1 MFGWMKGM
9 ALLRY
14 LHNILNNQGYAPHG
28 FCLLWQPELIWTHVM
43 ADAITAL
50 AYFTI
55 PIALVMLV
63 RRRGDIAFSWVFIC
77 FAVFILAC
85 GATHIISI
93 ITLWYPIYGIQA
105 LVKALTAVV
114 SVATAA
120 ALWPLMPKLL
130 AIPSPTQ
137 LRLANEALAARV
149 VERDAAIE
157 QLQAEIAE
165 RKSIQAQLAERSR
178 ELDIARS
185 VAESASQAKSNFLAN
200 MSHELRTPLNAVMG
214 YAQLMMREKTLEERH
229 QHAARTIHDSG
240 QHLLTLINDILDL
253 SKIEAGKLELYPT
266 SIDLQGFLKGIAAIM
281 RVRTEE
287 KALEFT
293 CDFASDLPDF
303 VLVDEKRLRQ
313 VLLNLLGNAV
323 KFTDRGGVTLGV
335 SVLMTSG
342 QNVRL
347 SFSVRDTGVGIA
359 EQELP
364 SIFKPFEQV
373 GANDKRSGGTGLGL
387 SISRQLIELM
397 DSALKVESALGQGSL
412 FWFDL
417 DLAISHRQS
426 AGEANPAEC
435 TGYRGDRRRL
445 LIVDDITANREVLAA
460 LLVDLGFAV
469 EQAAN
474 AQEGIAQAIASP
486 PDLILMDIRMPGM
499 DGLEAIQALGE
510 HKEVR
515 HVPII
520 AVSSGISAQ
529 NQAAALAAGA
539 RSFLPKPL
547 DRAEMIRLVGEATG
561 VEWTIEQV
569 EAKEEA
575 MTVPPA
581 DTLGALHAAAAAG
594 NMRAVRGEA
603 ERIAGL
609 DTAYHA
615 FAETITRMARAFQ
628 SQALL
633 ALVEASME
641 ARA

>member
-1 MFGWMKGM
+1 M

-14 LHNILNNQGYAPHG
+14 FHNILNDHGYAPHG

-55 PIALVMLV
+55 PVALVMLV
-63 RRRGDIAFSWVFIC
+63 RKRGDIAFSWVFIC

-85 GATHIISI
+85 GATHVISI
-93 ITLWYPIYGIQA
+93 ITLWHPIYGIQA

-130 AIPSPTQ
+130 AIPSPAQ

-149 VERDAAIE
+149 EERDAAIE

-165 RKSIQAQLAERSR
+165 RRSIQAQLADRSR

-214 YAQLMMREKTLEERH
+214 YAQLLMREKGIEERH
-229 QHAARTIHDSG
+229 QYAARTIHDSG

-253 SKIEAGKLELYPT
+253 SKIEAGKLELYPA
-266 SIDLQGFLKGIAAIM
+266 SIDLRGFLNGIAAIM

-287 KALEFT
+287 KALDFV
-293 CDFASDLPDF
+293 CDLAPDLPDF
-303 VLVDEKRLRQ
+303 VLADEKRLRQ

-323 KFTDRGGVTLGV
+323 KFTDRGRVTLCA
-335 SVLMTSG
+335 SVLMISG

-347 SFSVRDTGVGIA
+347 NFSVRDTGVGIA
-359 EQELP
+359 AQDL
-364 SIFKPFEQV
+364 SAIFMPFEQV

-397 DSALKVESALGQGSL
+397 DGTLKVESAVGEGSL

-417 DLAISHRQS
+417 DLAVSHRQ
-426 AGEANPAEC
+426 ADGGVNPAEC
-435 TGYRGDRRRL
+435 TGYRGDRRRV

-460 LLVDLGFAV
+460 LLADLGFIV
-469 EQAAN
+469 EQAPN
-474 AQEGIAQAIASP
+474 AQDGIAQAIASP

-499 DGLEAIQALGE
+499 DGLEAIHALGE
-510 HKEVR
+510 HRGLR

-520 AVSSGISAQ
+520 AVSSGISPQ

-547 DRAEMIRLVGEATG
+547 DRAEMIRLVGEAIG
-561 VEWTIEQV
+561 LEWVVEQA
-569 EAKEEA
+569 EAKDDA
-575 MTVPPA
+575 MTIPA
-581 DTLGALHAAAAAG
+581 PDVLGALYEAVEAG

-603 ERIAGL
+603 ERIAAL
-609 DTAYHA
+609 DPAYRV

-633 ALVEASME
+633 AMVEASME
-641 ARA
+641 KRP

>member
-1 MFGWMKGM
+1 MFGWMKGI

-63 RRRGDIAFSWVFIC
+63 RKRGDIAFSWVFIC

-93 ITLWYPIYGIQA
+93 ITLWHPIYGIQA

-149 VERDAAIE
+149 EERDAAIE
-157 QLQAEIAE
+157 QLQAEIVE
-165 RKSIQAQLAERSR
+165 RKNIQAQLAERSR

-214 YAQLMMREKTLEERH
+214 YAQLLMREKGIEERH

-266 SIDLQGFLKGIAAIM
+266 SIDLRGFLNGIAAIM

-287 KALEFT
+287 KALDFV
-293 CDFASDLPDF
+293 CDLAPDLPDF
-303 VLVDEKRLRQ
+303 VLADEKRLRQ

-323 KFTDRGGVTLGV
+323 KFTDRGRVTLCA
-335 SVLMTSG
+335 SVLVTSG

-347 SFSVRDTGVGIA
+347 NFAVRDTGVGIA
-359 EQELP
+359 AQDLP
-364 SIFKPFEQV
+364 AIFKPFEQV

-397 DSALKVESALGQGSL
+397 DSTLKVESAMGEGSL

-417 DLAISHRQS
+417 DLAVSHRQ
-426 AGEANPAEC
+426 ADGGVNPAEC
-435 TGYRGDRRRL
+435 TGYRGDRRRV

-460 LLVDLGFAV
+460 LLADLGFVV
-469 EQAAN
+469 EQAPN

-499 DGLEAIQALGE
+499 DGLEAIQALGDYSG
-510 HKEVR
+510 VR

-520 AVSSGISAQ
+520 AVSSGISPQ

-547 DRAEMIRLVGEATG
+547 DRAELIRLVGEAIG
-561 VEWTIEQV
+561 LEWVVEQA
-569 EAKEEA
+569 EAKDVMTIPAPEA
-575 MTVPPA
+575 
-581 DTLGALHAAAAAG
+581 LGALYEAVEAG

-603 ERIAGL
+603 ERIGAL
-609 DTAYHA
+609 DPAYRV

-633 ALVEASME
+633 ALVAASME
-641 ARA
+641 KRP

>member
-1 MFGWMKGM
+1 M

-14 LHNILNNQGYAPHG
+14 LHNILNSQGYAPHG
-28 FCLLWQPELIWTHVM
+28 FCLLWQPELIWTHVT

-120 ALWPLMPKLL
+120 AFWPLMPKLL

-137 LRLANEALAARV
+137 LRLANEALATRV
-149 VERDAAIE
+149 LERDAAIE

-214 YAQLMMREKTLEERH
+214 YAQLMMREKGIEERH

-266 SIDLQGFLKGIAAIM
+266 STDLRGFLKGIAAIM

-287 KALEFT
+287 KALDFV
-293 CDFASDLPDF
+293 CDLAPDLPDF
-303 VLVDEKRLRQ
+303 VLADEKRLRQ

-323 KFTDRGGVTLGV
+323 KFTDRGRVTLGA
-335 SVLMTSG
+335 SVLMISG
-342 QNVRL
+342 QSVRL

-359 EQELP
+359 QEELP
-364 SIFKPFEQV
+364 AIFKPFEQV

-397 DSALKVESALGQGSL
+397 DSALKVESVVGEGSL

-426 AGEANPAEC
+426 GGDVNPAEC
-435 TGYRGDRRRL
+435 TGYRGDRRRI

-469 EQAAN
+469 EQSPN
-474 AQEGIAQAIASP
+474 AQEGIAQAIASL
-486 PDLILMDIRMPGM
+486 PDLIMMDIRMPGM

-510 HKEVR
+510 HKGLR
-515 HVPII
+515 HVPVI
-520 AVSSGISAQ
+520 AVSSGISPQ
-529 NQAAALAAGA
+529 HQSAALAAGA

-547 DRAEMIRLVGEATG
+547 DRAEMIRLVGEAIG
-561 VEWTIEQV
+561 VEWTIEQA

-575 MTVPPA
+575 MTIPPA
-581 DTLGALHAAAAAG
+581 DVLGALHAAAAAG

-603 ERIAGL
+603 ERIAAL
-609 DTAYHA
+609 DTAYRA

-633 ALVEASME
+633 ALIETSME
-641 ARA
+641 EQA

>member
-1 MFGWMKGM
+1 M

-14 LHNILNNQGYAPHG
+14 LHNILNSQGYAPHG

-85 GATHIISI
+85 GATHVISI

-149 VERDAAIE
+149 LERDAAIE

-165 RKSIQAQLAERSR
+165 RKSIQAQLAEQSR
-178 ELDIARS
+178 ELDVARS

-214 YAQLMMREKTLEERH
+214 YAQLMMREKSIEERH

-266 SIDLQGFLKGIAAIM
+266 SIDLRGFLKGIAAIM

-287 KALEFT
+287 KALDFI
-293 CDFASDLPDF
+293 CDFAPDLPDF
-303 VLVDEKRLRQ
+303 VLADEKRLRQ

-323 KFTDRGGVTLGV
+323 KFTDRGRVTLGV

-364 SIFKPFEQV
+364 TIFKPFEQV

-397 DSALKVESALGQGSL
+397 DSALKVESVVGEGSL

-426 AGEANPAEC
+426 GAEVNSAEC
-435 TGYRGDRRRL
+435 TGYRGDRRRI

-460 LLVDLGFAV
+460 LLVDLGFNV
-469 EQAAN
+469 EQAPN
-474 AQEGIAQAIASP
+474 AQEGIAQAITSP
-486 PDLILMDIRMPGM
+486 PDLIMMDIRMPGM

-520 AVSSGISAQ
+520 AVSSGISPQ
-529 NQAAALAAGA
+529 HQAAALAAGA

-547 DRAEMIRLVGEATG
+547 DRAEMIRLVGEAIG
-561 VEWTIEQV
+561 VEWTIEQA

-603 ERIAGL
+603 ERIAAL
-609 DTAYHA
+609 DTAYRA